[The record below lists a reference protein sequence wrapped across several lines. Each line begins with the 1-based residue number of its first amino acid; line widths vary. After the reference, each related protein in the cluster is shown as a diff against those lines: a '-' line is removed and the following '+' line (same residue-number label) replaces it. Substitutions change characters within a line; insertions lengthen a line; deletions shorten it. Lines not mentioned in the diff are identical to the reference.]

1 MQNGAIIYKCENP
14 INGCCSKCIKP
25 TKRTAQAR
33 KRIQNVKPS
42 MGAVKYAQKQ

>member
-14 INGCCSKCIKP
+14 INGCCSKSIKP

-33 KRIQNVKPS
+33 KRIEIVKPS
-42 MGAVKYAQKQ
+42 MGAIKCA